1 MKLTRREMLQ
11 SSGLFAGGSALP
23 TIKQAVTKAEK
34 KEITLCLNLST
45 IMGQNLGFIKELQI
59 AAQAGFTSVEIWV
72 PTLEKYLQSGGSIRE
87 AKKIIADLG
96 LKIENT
102 IGFAPWIVDDNAV
115 RGKGLEQLKKEMS
128 WVRELGCL
136 RTAAPPMGATQQA
149 DLNLKAAAERY
160 HIILDLGKQMEV
172 VPQLEMWGHS
182 KCLNRVADVLF
193 VAAEAGHP
201 DAKLLLD
208 VFHIYKGETSLDSL
222 HLVGENSIDIFHVND
237 YHVNLKP
244 EIIKDA
250 DRIYVGD
257 GDAPIEKIIH
267 SLNAGNKPLVISLEL
282 FNKELYAKDALVVA
296 KEGYAKMK
304 ALKKKLIDG

>member
-296 KEGYAKMK
+296 KEGYVKMK

>member
-115 RGKGLEQLKKEMS
+115 RGKGLEQLKKEMA